1 MLPGLSRNGPAVS
14 MFALVA
20 AAALYLAAPSPLL
33 AGPIALYPAVDEIPD
48 DGGAGAESD
57 DDAGQPP
64 QRAPDA
70 DEPSEDGT
78 DGATGGN
85 SAEPPSGCLFRDGPL
100 ELVV

>member
-1 MLPGLSRNGPAVS
+1 MLPGLSRNGPALP

-20 AAALYLAAPSPLL
+20 AAALFLAAPSPVL
-33 AGPIALYPAVDEIPD
+33 AGPLALYPVADEAPSD
-48 DGGAGAESD
+48 DAGAESD
-57 DDAGQPP
+57 GEAGQPLK
-64 QRAPDA
+64 RAPEA

>member
-14 MFALVA
+14 MFALVVA
-20 AAALYLAAPSPLL
+20 AAALFLATPSLAGTIAPYPTADEAPS
-33 AGPIALYPAVDEIPD
+33 
-48 DGGAGAESD
+48 DGADAESD
-57 DDAGQPP
+57 NEADRPA

>member
-14 MFALVA
+14 IFALVTA
-20 AAALYLAAPSPLL
+20 AVLFLAAPSSVL
-33 AGPIALYPAVDEIPD
+33 AGPLAVFPAADEAPS
-48 DGGAGAESD
+48 DGADADSD
-57 DDAGQPP
+57 NDAGQPP
-64 QRAPDA
+64 QRAPEA

-78 DGATGGN
+78 DGATGDN